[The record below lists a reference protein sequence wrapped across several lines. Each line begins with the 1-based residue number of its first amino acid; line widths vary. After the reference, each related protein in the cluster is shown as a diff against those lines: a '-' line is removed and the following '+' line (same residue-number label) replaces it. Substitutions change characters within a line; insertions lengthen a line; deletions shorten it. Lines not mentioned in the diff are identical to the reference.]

1 MEKFAEV
8 IVNSEAVTID
18 KPFTYKIKE
27 DLVHNIKVGH
37 RVLIPFGNGNKKIE
51 GFVLKILDNVENKSI
66 RYKSIYNVCDN
77 EPLLS
82 EDSLKLIKFLREKYL
97 CKYIDAIRVMI
108 PPKIMSGNKEKT
120 KQVIVFKKYIEEL
133 SEPQKRALELIEEK
147 SGGFTKAEWN
157 KIFNISTYMIN
168 KLIELGCAFSEE
180 VRVGRENLREFKPYP
195 PKSLNEEQIR
205 AYDTILE
212 SDKNIFLLKGV
223 TGSGKTEVY
232 MNLVSY
238 MLLFEKSS
246 LILVPEIA
254 LTPQMIERFK
264 GRFGKDVAVFHSR
277 LSDGERYDEWYRVK
291 NDQVKVVI
299 GARSA
304 IFLPFNDL
312 GLIVV
317 DEEHESSY
325 KSDMNPKYN
334 TIEVCEYLSVLK
346 NCKVVLG
353 SATPSVVS
361 FYKALKGN
369 YELIELKK
377 RVNNGEL
384 PNVSIVDMRGELK
397 SNNKTMFSRDLYLK
411 IKDRLEKKEQIIL
424 FLNRRGFSSFVSCRS
439 CGFVFKCNNCDI
451 SMTYHNNGYLVC
463 HYCGNTEKMP
473 KLCPKCGS
481 NYVKHFGVGTEKL
494 EEAVHHYFREA
505 KVLRMD
511 VDTTRKKNSHE
522 EIYNSFKSK
531 EADILI
537 GTQMIAKGL
546 DFPDVTLV
554 GVMAADMSLN
564 LPDYKSSEKTF
575 QLITQVS
582 GRAGRGDKKGD
593 VIIQSYYPEHYAL
606 TCARDN
612 NYEEFFKREINVRKL
627 MAYPPFDD
635 LFLIN
640 LSAKGEIKVKIFAK
654 KLEMYLRNI
663 LKEYDNI
670 FIYEACPCSISKIK
684 NVYRWQILIKGKL
697 DLEVCSKI
705 KKGVYELSKDV
716 YNEIKIGLD
725 INPNSLM

>member
-133 SEPQKRALELIEEK
+133 SEPQKKALEIIEEK

-168 KLIELGCAFSEE
+168 KLIELGCASSEE

-334 TIEVCEYLSVLK
+334 TIEVCEYLSLLK

-369 YELIELKK
+369 YELIELKN

-384 PNVSIVDMRGELK
+384 PNVSIVDMREELRA
-397 SNNKTMFSRDLYLK
+397 NNKTMFSRDLYLK

-463 HYCGNTEKMP
+463 HYCGNTARMP
-473 KLCPKCGS
+473 KVCPKCGS

-494 EEAVHHYFREA
+494 EEAVHHYFPEA

-593 VIIQSYYPEHYAL
+593 VIIQSYSPEHYAL

-697 DLEVCSKI
+697 DLEVCGKI

>member
-27 DLVHNIKVGH
+27 DLVHNTKVGH

-133 SEPQKRALELIEEK
+133 SEPQKRTLELIEEK

-168 KLIELGCAFSEE
+168 KLIELDCASSEE

-334 TIEVCEYLSVLK
+334 TIEVCEYLSFLK

-384 PNVSIVDMRGELK
+384 PNVSIVDMREELK

-494 EEAVHHYFREA
+494 EEAVHHYFKEA

-593 VIIQSYYPEHYAL
+593 VIIQSYSPKHYAL

>member
-27 DLVHNIKVGH
+27 DLVNKVKVGH

-51 GFVLKILDNVENKSI
+51 GFVLKILDNVENKNI
-66 RYKSIYNVCDN
+66 RYKAIFNICDE
-77 EPLLS
+77 EPLLN
-82 EDSLKLIKFLREKYL
+82 EKSLKLIKFLREKYL

-108 PPKIMSGNKEKT
+108 PPKIMSGNREKT
-120 KQVIVFKKYIEEL
+120 KQVIVFRQYIEEL
-133 SEPQKRALELIEEK
+133 SEPQKKALELIEEK

-157 KIFNISTYMIN
+157 KNFNLSTYMIN
-168 KLIELGCAFSEE
+168 KLIELECAFSEE
-180 VRVGRENLREFKPYP
+180 VRVGREDLREFKSYP
-195 PKSLNEEQIR
+195 PKSLNEEQIK
-205 AYDTILE
+205 AYDTVLE
-212 SDKNIFLLKGV
+212 SEKNIFLLKGV

-238 MLLFEKSS
+238 MLLFDKSS

-264 GRFGKDVAVFHSR
+264 GRFGRDVAVFHSR

-291 NDQVKVVI
+291 NNEAKVVI

-304 IFLPFNDL
+304 IFLPYNDL

-334 TIEVCEYLSVLK
+334 TIEVCEYLSFLR

-361 FYKALKGN
+361 FYKALKGE
-369 YELIELKK
+369 YELIELKN
-377 RVNNGEL
+377 RVNNGNL
-384 PNVSIVDMRGELK
+384 PDIDIVDMREELRA
-397 SNNKTMFSRDLYLK
+397 NNKTMFSRDLYLK

-463 HYCGNTEKMP
+463 HYCGNTARMP
-473 KLCPKCGS
+473 RTCPKCDS
-481 NYVKHFGVGTEKL
+481 TYVKHFGVGTEKL
-494 EEAVHHYFREA
+494 EEAVNYYFPEA

-522 EIYNSFKSK
+522 EIYNSFKRK

-546 DFPDVTLV
+546 DFPEVTLV
-554 GVMAADMSLN
+554 GVIAADMSLN

-593 VIIQSYYPEHYAL
+593 VIIQSYSPEHYAL
-606 TCARDN
+606 ICARDN
-612 NYEEFFKREINVRKL
+612 NYKDFFKREINVRKL
-627 MAYPPFDD
+627 MGYPPFDD

-640 LSAKGEIKVKIFAK
+640 LSAKGEIKVKLFAK
-654 KLEMYLRNI
+654 KLEKYLRNI
-663 LKEYDNI
+663 LKECDNI

-697 DLEVCSKI
+697 ELEVCQKI

>member
-8 IVNSEAVTID
+8 IVNNEAVTID

-27 DLVHNIKVGH
+27 DLIQKIKVGH

-51 GFVLKILDNVENKSI
+51 GFVLKILDYVENKNI
-66 RYKSIYNVCDN
+66 RYKAINSICDE

-82 EDSLKLIKFLREKYL
+82 EDSLKVIKFLREKYL

-120 KQVIVFKKYIEEL
+120 KQVIVFNQYKVGL
-133 SEPQKRALELIEEK
+133 SEPQEKALSLIKEK
-147 SGGFTKAEWN
+147 SGVFTKAEWN
-157 KIFNISTYMIN
+157 KNFNISTYMIN
-168 KLIELGCAFSEE
+168 KLIELECAYVTEI
-180 VRVGRENLREFKPYP
+180 RVGREDLREFKPYP
-195 PKSLNEEQIR
+195 PKVLNEEQIN
-205 AYDTILE
+205 AYDKILE
-212 SDKNIFLLKGV
+212 SENNIFLLKGV

-232 MNLVSY
+232 MNLVTY
-238 MLLFEKSS
+238 MLLFDKSS

-264 GRFGKDVAVFHSR
+264 GRFGKDVAIFHSR
-277 LSDGERYDEWYRVK
+277 LSSGERYDEWYRVK
-291 NDQVKVVI
+291 NDKVKVVI

-304 IFLPFNDL
+304 LFLPFNDL

-334 TIEVCEYLSVLK
+334 TIEVCEYISK
-346 NCKVVLG
+346 IKGCKVVLG
-353 SATPSVVS
+353 SATPSIVS
-361 FYKALKGN
+361 YYKALDGK
-369 YELIELKK
+369 YELIELKN
-377 RVNNGEL
+377 RVNNGNL
-384 PNVSIVDMRGELK
+384 PEVSIVDMREELK
-397 SNNKTMFSRDLYLK
+397 VNNKTMFSRDLYLK

-451 SMTYHNNGYLVC
+451 AMTYHNNGYLVC
-463 HYCGNTEKMP
+463 HYCGNTARTP
-473 KLCPKCGS
+473 NICPKCGS
-481 NYVKHFGVGTEKL
+481 TYVKHFGVGTEKL
-494 EEAVHHYFREA
+494 EAAVKHYFKEA
-505 KVLRMD
+505 RTLRMD

-522 EIYNSFKSK
+522 EIYNSFKSGK
-531 EADILI
+531 ADILI

-546 DFPDVTLV
+546 DFPNVTLV

-582 GRAGRGDKKGD
+582 GRAGRGKEKGE
-593 VIIQSYYPEHYAL
+593 VIIQSYSPDHYAL
-606 TCARDN
+606 TCAKNSD
-612 NYEEFFKREINVRKL
+612 YENFFKKEINIRKV
-627 MAYPPFDD
+627 MEYPPFDD

-640 LSAKGEIKVKIFAK
+640 LSGKGEIKVKFFSE
-654 KLEMYLRNI
+654 KLEKYLREI

-684 NVYRWQILIKGKL
+684 NIYRWQILIKGNL
-697 DLEVCSKI
+697 DTNVCHKI

-716 YNEIKIGLD
+716 YNEIKIGL
-725 INPNSLM
+725 

>member
-157 KIFNISTYMIN
+157 KIFNISTYIIN
-168 KLIELGCAFSEE
+168 KLIELGCASSEE

-205 AYDTILE
+205 AYDTVLE
-212 SDKNIFLLKGV
+212 SDKNIFLLKGI

-291 NDQVKVVI
+291 MIKL
-299 GARSA
+299 R
-304 IFLPFNDL
+304 
-312 GLIVV
+312 
-317 DEEHESSY
+317 
-325 KSDMNPKYN
+325 
-334 TIEVCEYLSVLK
+334 LS
-346 NCKVVLG
+346 
-353 SATPSVVS
+353 
-361 FYKALKGN
+361 
-369 YELIELKK
+369 
-377 RVNNGEL
+377 
-384 PNVSIVDMRGELK
+384 
-397 SNNKTMFSRDLYLK
+397 
-411 IKDRLEKKEQIIL
+411 
-424 FLNRRGFSSFVSCRS
+424 
-439 CGFVFKCNNCDI
+439 
-451 SMTYHNNGYLVC
+451 
-463 HYCGNTEKMP
+463 
-473 KLCPKCGS
+473 
-481 NYVKHFGVGTEKL
+481 
-494 EEAVHHYFREA
+494 
-505 KVLRMD
+505 
-511 VDTTRKKNSHE
+511 
-522 EIYNSFKSK
+522 
-531 EADILI
+531 
-537 GTQMIAKGL
+537 
-546 DFPDVTLV
+546 
-554 GVMAADMSLN
+554 
-564 LPDYKSSEKTF
+564 
-575 QLITQVS
+575 
-582 GRAGRGDKKGD
+582 
-593 VIIQSYYPEHYAL
+593 
-606 TCARDN
+606 
-612 NYEEFFKREINVRKL
+612 
-627 MAYPPFDD
+627 
-635 LFLIN
+635 
-640 LSAKGEIKVKIFAK
+640 
-654 KLEMYLRNI
+654 
-663 LKEYDNI
+663 
-670 FIYEACPCSISKIK
+670 
-684 NVYRWQILIKGKL
+684 
-697 DLEVCSKI
+697 
-705 KKGVYELSKDV
+705 
-716 YNEIKIGLD
+716 
-725 INPNSLM
+725 

>member
-8 IVNSEAVTID
+8 IVNSDAVTID

-27 DLVHNIKVGH
+27 DLIHKIEVGH

-51 GFVLKILDNVENKSI
+51 GFVLKILDDVENRNI
-66 RYKSIYNVCDN
+66 RYKAIYAICDE

-82 EDSLKLIKFLREKYL
+82 DDSLRLIEFLREKYL

-108 PPKIMSGNKEKT
+108 PPRIMSGNKEKT
-120 KQVIVFKKYIEEL
+120 KQVIVFKEYKEGL
-133 SEPQKRALELIEEK
+133 SEPQEKALSLIEEK

-157 KIFNISTYMIN
+157 KIFSVSTYMIN
-168 KLIELGCAFSEE
+168 KLIELECVSSEE

-195 PKSLNEEQIR
+195 PKKLNEEQVK
-205 AYDTILE
+205 AYDTILD
-212 SDKNIFLLKGV
+212 SNKNMFLLKGV

-291 NDQVKVVI
+291 NDNVKVVI

-304 IFLPFNDL
+304 LFLPFSDL
-312 GLIVV
+312 GLIIV

-334 TIEVCEYLSVLK
+334 SIEVCEYLSYLK

-361 FYKALKGN
+361 FYKALRGM
-369 YELIELKK
+369 YELVELKN
-377 RVNNGEL
+377 RVNNVEL
-384 PNVSIVDMRGELK
+384 PEVSLVDMREELRA
-397 SNNKTMFSRDLYLK
+397 NNKTMFSRDLYHK
-411 IKDRLEKKEQIIL
+411 IKDRLAKKEQIIL

-463 HYCGNTEKMP
+463 HYCGNTARIP
-473 KLCPKCGS
+473 KTCPKCDS
-481 NYVKHFGVGTEKL
+481 TYVKHFGVGTEKV
-494 EEAVHHYFREA
+494 EAAVKHYFPEA
-505 KVLRMD
+505 RVLRMD

-522 EIYNSFKSK
+522 EIYNSFKNK

-582 GRAGRGDKKGD
+582 GRAGRGDKKGE
-593 VIIQSYYPEHYAL
+593 VVIQSYSPEHYAL
-606 TCARDN
+606 TCAKN
-612 NYEEFFKREINVRKL
+612 NDYDDFFKREIAIRKV
-627 MAYPPFDD
+627 MGYPPFDD

-640 LSAKGEIKVKIFAK
+640 LSGKGEIKIKLFAK
-654 KLEMYLRNI
+654 KLEKYLRKI
-663 LKEYDNI
+663 LEEYDNI

-684 NVYRWQILIKGKL
+684 NVYRWQILIKGTL
-697 DLEVCSKI
+697 DSEVCNKI

>member
-1 MEKFAEV
+1 ME
-8 IVNSEAVTID
+8 
-18 KPFTYKIKE
+18 
-27 DLVHNIKVGH
+27 
-37 RVLIPFGNGNKKIE
+37 
-51 GFVLKILDNVENKSI
+51 I
-66 RYKSIYNVCDN
+66 RK
-77 EPLLS
+77 
-82 EDSLKLIKFLREKYL
+82 
-97 CKYIDAIRVMI
+97 
-108 PPKIMSGNKEKT
+108 KT

-133 SEPQKRALELIEEK
+133 SEPQKRTLELIEEK

-168 KLIELGCAFSEE
+168 KLIELDCASSEE

-334 TIEVCEYLSVLK
+334 TIEVCEYLSFLK

-384 PNVSIVDMRGELK
+384 PNVSIVDMREELK

-494 EEAVHHYFREA
+494 EEAVHHYFKEA

-593 VIIQSYYPEHYAL
+593 VIIQSYSPKHYAL

>member
-82 EDSLKLIKFLREKYL
+82 EDSLKLVKFLREKYL

-168 KLIELGCAFSEE
+168 KLIELGCVSSEE

-238 MLLFEKSS
+238 MLLVEKSS

-377 RVNNGEL
+377 RVNNLEL
-384 PNVSIVDMRGELK
+384 PNVSIVDMREELK
-397 SNNKTMFSRDLYLK
+397 SNNKTMCSRDLYLK

-463 HYCGNTEKMP
+463 HYCGNNEKMP

-494 EEAVHHYFREA
+494 EEAVHHHFKEA

-593 VIIQSYYPEHYAL
+593 VIIQSYSPEHYAL

-612 NYEEFFKREINVRKL
+612 NYEEFFKREINLRKL

-654 KLEMYLRNI
+654 KLEAYLRNI

>member
-8 IVNSEAVTID
+8 IVNNEAVTID

-27 DLVHNIKVGH
+27 DLIQKIKVGH

-51 GFVLKILDNVENKSI
+51 GFVLKILDYVENKNI
-66 RYKSIYNVCDN
+66 RYKAINSICDE

-82 EDSLKLIKFLREKYL
+82 EDSLKVIKFLREKYL

-120 KQVIVFKKYIEEL
+120 KQVIVFNQYKVGL
-133 SEPQKRALELIEEK
+133 SEPQEKALSLIKEK
-147 SGGFTKAEWN
+147 SGVFTKAEWN
-157 KIFNISTYMIN
+157 KNFNISTYMIN
-168 KLIELGCAFSEE
+168 KLIELECAYVTEI
-180 VRVGRENLREFKPYP
+180 RVGREDLRAFKPYP
-195 PKSLNEEQIR
+195 PKVLNEEQIN
-205 AYDTILE
+205 AYDKILE
-212 SDKNIFLLKGV
+212 SENNIFLLKGV

-232 MNLVSY
+232 MNLVTY
-238 MLLFEKSS
+238 MLLFDKSS

-264 GRFGKDVAVFHSR
+264 GRFGKDVAIFHSR
-277 LSDGERYDEWYRVK
+277 LSSGERYDEWYRVK
-291 NDQVKVVI
+291 NDKVKVVI

-304 IFLPFNDL
+304 LFLPFNDL

-334 TIEVCEYLSVLK
+334 TIEVCEYISK
-346 NCKVVLG
+346 IKGCKVVLG
-353 SATPSVVS
+353 SATPSIVS
-361 FYKALKGN
+361 YYKALDGK
-369 YELIELKK
+369 YELIELKN
-377 RVNNGEL
+377 RVNNGNL
-384 PNVSIVDMRGELK
+384 PEVSIVDMREELK
-397 SNNKTMFSRDLYLK
+397 ANNKTMFSRDLYLK

-451 SMTYHNNGYLVC
+451 AMTYHNNGYLVC
-463 HYCGNTEKMP
+463 HYCGNTARTP
-473 KLCPKCGS
+473 NTCPKCGS
-481 NYVKHFGVGTEKL
+481 TYVKHFGVGTEKL
-494 EEAVHHYFREA
+494 EAAVKHYFKEVRI
-505 KVLRMD
+505 LRMD

-522 EIYNSFKSK
+522 EIYNSFKSGK
-531 EADILI
+531 ADILI

-546 DFPDVTLV
+546 DFPNVTLV

-582 GRAGRGDKKGD
+582 GRAGRGKEKGE
-593 VIIQSYYPEHYAL
+593 VIIQSYSPDHYAL
-606 TCARDN
+606 TCAKNSD
-612 NYEEFFKREINVRKL
+612 YENFFKKEINIRKV
-627 MAYPPFDD
+627 MEYPPFDD

-640 LSAKGEIKVKIFAK
+640 LSGKGEIKVKLFSK
-654 KLEMYLRNI
+654 KLEKYLREI

-684 NVYRWQILIKGKL
+684 NIYRWQILIKGNL
-697 DLEVCSKI
+697 DTNVCHKI

>member
-1 MEKFAEV
+1 MDKFAEV
-8 IVNSEAVTID
+8 IVNSDAVTID

-27 DLVHNIKVGH
+27 ELLLSIRVGH
-37 RVLIPFGNGNKKIE
+37 RVLIPFGKGNKKIE
-51 GFVLKILDNVENKSI
+51 GFVLNILEEVENKSI
-66 RYKSIYNVCDN
+66 NYKSIYSLCDK

-82 EDSLKLIKFLREKYL
+82 LDSLKMVKFLREKYL

-108 PPKIMSGNKEKT
+108 PPKIMSGNKIKT
-120 KQVIVFKKYIEEL
+120 KSVIVFKNYLNFL
-133 SEPQKRALELIEEK
+133 SENQEKALDIIKEE
-147 SGGFTKAEWN
+147 SGKYTKAELN
-157 KIFNISTYMIN
+157 KNFNISTYMIN
-168 KLIELGCAFSEE
+168 KLIDLGCVLVEE
-180 VRVGRENLREFKPYP
+180 VRVLRENLREFTFYP
-195 PKSLNEEQIR
+195 PKALNEEQVY
-205 AYDTILE
+205 AYDKVLE
-212 SDKNIFLLKGV
+212 SPKNLFLLKGV

-238 MLLFEKSS
+238 MLLFSKSS

-291 NDQVKVVI
+291 RDKVKVII

-304 IFLPFNDL
+304 IFLPFKDL

-334 TIEVCEYLSVLK
+334 TIEVCEYLSLLK
-346 NCKVVLG
+346 GCKVVLG
-353 SATPSVVS
+353 SATPSVSS
-361 FYKALKGN
+361 FYKALKGE

-377 RVNNGEL
+377 RVNNYDL
-384 PNVSIVDMRGELK
+384 PKISLVDMRDELK
-397 SNNKTMFSRDLYLK
+397 ANNKTMFSRELYFK

-463 HYCGNTEKMP
+463 HYCGRREKMP
-473 KLCPKCGS
+473 NTCPKCGS
-481 NYVKHFGVGTEKL
+481 AYVKHFGVGTEKL
-494 EEAVHHYFREA
+494 EEAVKFYFKEA
-505 KVLRMD
+505 KTLRMD

-522 EIYNSFKSK
+522 EIYRAFKEGK
-531 EADILI
+531 ADILI

-546 DFPDVTLV
+546 DFPKVTLV
-554 GVMAADMSLN
+554 GVMASDMSLN
-564 LPDYKSSEKTF
+564 FPDYKSSEKTF

-582 GRAGRGDKKGD
+582 GRAGRGDKSGE
-593 VIIQSYYPEHYAL
+593 VIVQSYSPEHYAL

-612 NYEEFFKREINVRKL
+612 NYEEFFKKEIQVRNL
-627 MAYPPFDD
+627 MDYPPFKD
-635 LFLIN
+635 LFLIS
-640 LSAKGEIKVKIFAK
+640 LSGRGEIKVKIFAK

-663 LKEYDNI
+663 LREYDNI

-684 NVYRWQILIKGKL
+684 NVYRWQILLKGKF
-697 DLEVCSKI
+697 DLELLYKI

>member
-1 MEKFAEV
+1 
-8 IVNSEAVTID
+8 
-18 KPFTYKIKE
+18 
-27 DLVHNIKVGH
+27 H

-133 SEPQKRALELIEEK
+133 SEPQKRTLELIEEK

-168 KLIELGCAFSEE
+168 KLIELDCASSEE

-334 TIEVCEYLSVLK
+334 TIEVCEYLSFLK

-384 PNVSIVDMRGELK
+384 PNVSIVDMREELK

-494 EEAVHHYFREA
+494 EEAVHHYFKEA

-593 VIIQSYYPEHYAL
+593 VIIQSYSPKHYAL

>member
-8 IVNSEAVTID
+8 IVNNEAVTID

-27 DLVHNIKVGH
+27 DLIQKIKVGH

-51 GFVLKILDNVENKSI
+51 GFVLKILDYVENKNI
-66 RYKSIYNVCDN
+66 RYKAINSICDE

-82 EDSLKLIKFLREKYL
+82 EDSLKVIKFLREKYL

-120 KQVIVFKKYIEEL
+120 KQVIVFNQYKVGL
-133 SEPQKRALELIEEK
+133 SEPQEKALSLIKEK
-147 SGGFTKAEWN
+147 SGVFTKAEWN
-157 KIFNISTYMIN
+157 KNFNISTYMIN
-168 KLIELGCAFSEE
+168 KLIELECAYVTEI
-180 VRVGRENLREFKPYP
+180 RVGREDLREFKPYP
-195 PKSLNEEQIR
+195 PKVLNEEQIN
-205 AYDTILE
+205 AYDKILE
-212 SDKNIFLLKGV
+212 SENNIFLLKGV

-232 MNLVSY
+232 MNLVTY
-238 MLLFEKSS
+238 MLLFDKSS

-264 GRFGKDVAVFHSR
+264 GRFGKDVAIFHSR
-277 LSDGERYDEWYRVK
+277 LSSGERYDEWYRVK
-291 NDQVKVVI
+291 NDKVKVVI

-304 IFLPFNDL
+304 LFLPFNDL

-334 TIEVCEYLSVLK
+334 TIEVCEYISK
-346 NCKVVLG
+346 IKGCKVVLG
-353 SATPSVVS
+353 SATPSIVS
-361 FYKALKGN
+361 YYKALDGK
-369 YELIELKK
+369 YELIELKN
-377 RVNNGEL
+377 RVNNGNL
-384 PNVSIVDMRGELK
+384 PEVSIVDMREELK
-397 SNNKTMFSRDLYLK
+397 VNNKTMFSRDLYLK

-451 SMTYHNNGYLVC
+451 AMTYHNNGYLVC
-463 HYCGNTEKMP
+463 HYCGNTARTP
-473 KLCPKCGS
+473 NICPKCGS
-481 NYVKHFGVGTEKL
+481 TYVKHFGVGTEKL
-494 EEAVHHYFREA
+494 EAAVKHYFKEA
-505 KVLRMD
+505 RTLRMD

-522 EIYNSFKSK
+522 EIYNSFKSGK
-531 EADILI
+531 ADILI

-546 DFPDVTLV
+546 DFPNVTLV

-582 GRAGRGDKKGD
+582 GRAGRGKEKGE
-593 VIIQSYYPEHYAL
+593 VIIQSYSPDHYAL
-606 TCARDN
+606 TCAKNSD
-612 NYEEFFKREINVRKL
+612 YENFFKKEINIRKV
-627 MAYPPFDD
+627 MEYPPFDD

-640 LSAKGEIKVKIFAK
+640 LSGKGEIKVKFFSE
-654 KLEMYLRNI
+654 KLEKYLREI

-684 NVYRWQILIKGKL
+684 NIYRWQILIKGNL
-697 DLEVCSKI
+697 DTNVCHKI

>member
-27 DLVHNIKVGH
+27 DLVQNIKVGH

-133 SEPQKRALELIEEK
+133 SEPQKRTLELIEEK

-168 KLIELGCAFSEE
+168 KLIELDCASSEE

-334 TIEVCEYLSVLK
+334 TIEVCEYLSFLK

-384 PNVSIVDMRGELK
+384 PNVSIVDMREELK

-494 EEAVHHYFREA
+494 EEAVHHYFKEA

-593 VIIQSYYPEHYAL
+593 VIIQSYSPKHYAL

>member
-82 EDSLKLIKFLREKYL
+82 EYSLKLIKFLREKYL

-133 SEPQKRALELIEEK
+133 SESQKRALELIEEK

-168 KLIELGCAFSEE
+168 KLIELGCASSEE

-384 PNVSIVDMRGELK
+384 PNVSIVDMREELK
-397 SNNKTMFSRDLYLK
+397 SNNKTMFSRDLYFK

-494 EEAVHHYFREA
+494 EEAVHHYFKEA

-593 VIIQSYYPEHYAL
+593 VIIQSYSPEHYAL

-654 KLEMYLRNI
+654 KLELYLRNI

>member
-27 DLVHNIKVGH
+27 DLVHSIKVGH

-334 TIEVCEYLSVLK
+334 TIEVCEYLSFLK

-384 PNVSIVDMRGELK
+384 PDVSIVDMREELK

-494 EEAVHHYFREA
+494 EEAVHHYFKEA

-593 VIIQSYYPEHYAL
+593 VIIQSYSPEHYAL

-627 MAYPPFDD
+627 MAYPPFDE

>member
-168 KLIELGCAFSEE
+168 KLIELGCASSEE
-180 VRVGRENLREFKPYP
+180 VRVGRGNLREFKPYP

-334 TIEVCEYLSVLK
+334 TIEVCEYLSFLK

-361 FYKALKGN
+361 FYKALKGT

-384 PNVSIVDMRGELK
+384 PNVSIVDMREELK

-494 EEAVHHYFREA
+494 EEAVHHYFKEA

-522 EIYNSFKSK
+522 EIYNSFKNK

-593 VIIQSYYPEHYAL
+593 VIIQSYSPEHYAL

-654 KLEMYLRNI
+654 KLELYLRNI

>member
-1 MEKFAEV
+1 
-8 IVNSEAVTID
+8 
-18 KPFTYKIKE
+18 
-27 DLVHNIKVGH
+27 
-37 RVLIPFGNGNKKIE
+37 
-51 GFVLKILDNVENKSI
+51 
-66 RYKSIYNVCDN
+66 
-77 EPLLS
+77 
-82 EDSLKLIKFLREKYL
+82 
-97 CKYIDAIRVMI
+97 
-108 PPKIMSGNKEKT
+108 
-120 KQVIVFKKYIEEL
+120 
-133 SEPQKRALELIEEK
+133 
-147 SGGFTKAEWN
+147 
-157 KIFNISTYMIN
+157 
-168 KLIELGCAFSEE
+168 
-180 VRVGRENLREFKPYP
+180 
-195 PKSLNEEQIR
+195 
-205 AYDTILE
+205 
-212 SDKNIFLLKGV
+212 
-223 TGSGKTEVY
+223 
-232 MNLVSY
+232 
-238 MLLFEKSS
+238 
-246 LILVPEIA
+246 
-254 LTPQMIERFK
+254 
-264 GRFGKDVAVFHSR
+264 
-277 LSDGERYDEWYRVK
+277 
-291 NDQVKVVI
+291 
-299 GARSA
+299 
-304 IFLPFNDL
+304 
-312 GLIVV
+312 
-317 DEEHESSY
+317 
-325 KSDMNPKYN
+325 DMNPKYN

-361 FYKALKGN
+361 FYKSLKGN

-384 PNVSIVDMRGELK
+384 PNVSIVDMREELK

-494 EEAVHHYFREA
+494 EEAVHHYFKEA

-593 VIIQSYYPEHYAL
+593 VIIQSYSPEHYAL

>member
-27 DLVHNIKVGH
+27 DLVHKIEVGH

-51 GFVLKILDNVENKSI
+51 GFVLKILNNVENKNI
-66 RYKSIYNVCDN
+66 RYKAIYAVCD
-77 EPLLS
+77 EKPLLS
-82 EDSLKLIKFLREKYL
+82 EDSLKLIYFLREKYL

-108 PPKIMSGNKEKT
+108 PPRIMSGNKEKT
-120 KQVIVFKKYIEEL
+120 KQVVLFKEYIEEL
-133 SEPQKRALELIEEK
+133 SEPQRTALELIEEK
-147 SGGFTKAEWN
+147 SGGFTKTEWN
-157 KIFNISTYMIN
+157 KFFNVSTYMIN
-168 KLIELGCAFSEE
+168 KLIELGCASIEE
-180 VRVGRENLREFKPYP
+180 VRVSREDLREFKPYP
-195 PKSLNEEQIR
+195 PKSLNEEQIK
-205 AYDTILE
+205 AYDTVLE

-334 TIEVCEYLSVLK
+334 TIEVCEYLSYLK
-346 NCKVVLG
+346 DCKVVLG

-361 FYKALKGN
+361 YYKALKGM
-369 YELIELKK
+369 YELIELKN

-384 PNVSIVDMRGELK
+384 PDVSIVDMREELRA
-397 SNNKTMFSRDLYLK
+397 NNKTMFSRDLYLK

-451 SMTYHNNGYLVC
+451 SMTYHNNGYLIC
-463 HYCGNTEKMP
+463 HYCGNTARMP
-473 KLCPKCGS
+473 KICPKCGS
-481 NYVKHFGVGTEKL
+481 TYVKHFGVGTEKL
-494 EEAVHHYFREA
+494 EAAVHHYFPEA

-593 VIIQSYYPEHYAL
+593 VIIQSYSPEHYAL
-606 TCARDN
+606 TCAKN
-612 NYEEFFKREINVRKL
+612 NDYDEFFKREINIRKV
-627 MAYPPFDD
+627 MGYPPFDD
-635 LFLIN
+635 LFLIS
-640 LSAKGEIKVKIFAK
+640 LSAKGEIKIKLFAK
-654 KLEMYLRNI
+654 KLEKYLRNI

-684 NVYRWQILIKGKL
+684 NVYRWQILIKGNL
-697 DLEVCSKI
+697 DLQVCNKI